1 MAAAGLNDATISRV
15 LKNQRTGTRQE
26 DITSAIRQANTW
38 RQRLA
43 AVTAQGPNAR
53 VPRDQTLLNPTIHSA
68 YRYGVQVTFTNE
80 AGDTTGGWTVYV
92 TSNRNLTLAQ
102 IIAEAQTTLTARTEQ
117 YPRLRNWIETM
128 DVSIDLQTAERRT
141 G

>member
-1 MAAAGLNDATISRV
+1 M
-15 LKNQRTGTRQE
+15 
-26 DITSAIRQANTW
+26 
-38 RQRLA
+38 
-43 AVTAQGPNAR
+43 
-53 VPRDQTLLNPTIHSA
+53 PRDQTLLNPTIHSA